1 MSPKNKVAQ
10 KKMRPKKPPS
20 IPLRLFIL
28 VVVILL
34 GGAVIRALEDK
45 HVMEQLQIHT
55 VEKQEMQE
63 ALGWGSEL
71 KIDKKSEPLA
81 RIRFMLRDK
90 NRQPIRGANVQI
102 ALSHMNDN
110 NDMITQNS
118 ITLQLSMV
126 EPGVYRGQTNIPLP
140 GEWAASINAEIGNNT
155 YQVTERV
162 ILP

>member
-1 MSPKNKVAQ
+1 MASKNKAFQ
-10 KKMRPKKPPS
+10 KKMRPKKPSS

-28 VVVILL
+28 VVVILI
-34 GGAVIRALEDK
+34 GGAVLRTFEERHFI
-45 HVMEQLQIHT
+45 EQLQIRET
-55 VEKQEMQE
+55 TKQEMQE

-71 KIDKKSEPLA
+71 KIDKKAEPLA

-90 NRQPIRGANVQI
+90 NRKPIRGATVQI
-102 ALSHMNDN
+102 TLSHMNDSK
-110 NDMITQNS
+110 DMATQNS

-140 GEWAASINAEIGNNT
+140 GEWDATLNAEIDANT

-162 ILP
+162 TLP